1 MVLFI
6 LLSPLKFSPV
16 IGWMYTYSTVVTKI
30 KYVNVSLECILK
42 SLFDTITCASLLSN
56 MIIVRLRSAN
66 LPRAIHVVCLLY
78 LRLPGLRVDSVTSQS
93 FYLHSMFA
101 RPTTCRAAMSTATGC
116 DAHSQCIGHGRPLLT
131 WSRRQWFNCEARLQ
145 QTPYP
150 FHIQLI
156 WRYMGI
162 K

>member
-93 FYLHSMFA
+93 FYLHSRGGYGA
-101 RPTTCRAAMSTATGC
+101 SDLPRVE
-116 DAHSQCIGHGRPLLT
+116 
-131 WSRRQWFNCEARLQ
+131 RQWVQQPAATLIHNASVTAGHYWHEAAGSGS
-145 QTPYP
+145 TVKPGWSKP
-150 FHIQLI
+150 HTHSTSN
-156 WRYMGI
+156 
-162 K
+162 